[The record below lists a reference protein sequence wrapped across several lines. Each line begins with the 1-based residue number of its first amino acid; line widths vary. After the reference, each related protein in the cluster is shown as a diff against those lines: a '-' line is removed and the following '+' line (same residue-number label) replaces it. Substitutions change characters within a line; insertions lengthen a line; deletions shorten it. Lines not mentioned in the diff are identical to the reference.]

1 MSAVAASLVALA
13 HLAFVGFVLLAPF
26 SGNEC
31 LLRMYV
37 LTIPFV
43 WLHWVLNDDTCAL
56 TMLECKLRGVQNT
69 ESFVH
74 RIVSPVYKLP
84 EHASRTLAWLVSGA
98 LWVVALYR
106 ARALGVSLWPWSSS
120 SAAPAADEAV

>member
-1 MSAVAASLVALA
+1 MSALAASLVCLA

-26 SGNEC
+26 SSDPGT
-31 LLRMYV
+31 LRMYV
-37 LTIPFV
+37 LLMPFV

-56 TMLECKLRGVQNT
+56 TMLECKLRGVQAT

-84 EHASRTLAWLVSGA
+84 EQQSRLLAWLVSGG
-98 LWVVALYR
+98 LWAVALYR
-106 ARALGVSLWPWSSS
+106 ARAMGVSLSPFGPPVPES
-120 SAAPAADEAV
+120 E